1 MNQERTGALIRRLR
15 MEKGLTQRELA
26 GRLGVSDKAVSK
38 WERGMGCPDVS
49 LLTAVSQVLGVGLDS
64 MLEGGLP
71 QSPCQGG
78 NMKRTKFYVCPHCGN
93 VLTASAEAQISCC
106 GKNLPP
112 LEAKKADD
120 THRLTVE
127 LIENE
132 YYLTAAHPQTREHS
146 LAFAAL
152 LTGDTVIIRRLYPEW
167 DVQTR
172 IPRLGH
178 GQLYFYCTQDG
189 LFVQNL

>member
-1 MNQERTGALIRRLR
+1 MNQEKTGQLIRRLR
-15 MEKGLTQRELA
+15 IERGLTQLELA
-26 GRLGVSDKAVSK
+26 NQLMITDKTVSK
-38 WERGMGCPDVS
+38 WERGLGLPDVS
-49 LLTAVSQVLGVGLDS
+49 LLPGLAQALGVRLEQL
-64 MLEGGLP
+64 LEGDMNENDR
-71 QSPCQGG
+71 QGG

-132 YYLTAAHPQTREHS
+132 YYLTAAHPQTR
-146 LAFAAL
+146 
-152 LTGDTVIIRRLYPEW
+152 DTVILRRLYPEW

>member
-71 QSPCQGG
+71 QSP
-78 NMKRTKFYVCPHCGN
+78 
-93 VLTASAEAQISCC
+93 
-106 GKNLPP
+106 
-112 LEAKKADD
+112 
-120 THRLTVE
+120 
-127 LIENE
+127 
-132 YYLTAAHPQTREHS
+132 
-146 LAFAAL
+146 
-152 LTGDTVIIRRLYPEW
+152 
-167 DVQTR
+167 
-172 IPRLGH
+172 
-178 GQLYFYCTQDG
+178 
-189 LFVQNL
+189 

>member
-1 MNQERTGALIRRLR
+1 MKYDERACKFNMDTGCVELLLRDGRKISIDCTGVEDALDVTMAQQTELDYLIYNRL
-15 MEKGLTQRELA
+15 EQL
-26 GRLGVSDKAVSK
+26 
-38 WERGMGCPDVS
+38 
-49 LLTAVSQVLGVGLDS
+49 
-64 MLEGGLP
+64 LEGDMNENDR
-71 QSPCQGG
+71 QGG

-106 GKNLPP
+106 GKNLTP

-152 LTGDTVIIRRLYPEW
+152 LTGDTLILRRLYPEW

>member
-1 MNQERTGALIRRLR
+1 MNQEKTGQLIRRLR
-15 MEKGLTQRELA
+15 IERGLTQLELA
-26 GRLGVSDKAVSK
+26 NQLMITDKTVSK
-38 WERGMGCPDVS
+38 WERGLGLPDVS
-49 LLTAVSQVLGVGLDS
+49 LLPGLAQALGVRLEQL
-64 MLEGGLP
+64 LEGDMNENDR
-71 QSPCQGG
+71 QGG

-112 LEAKKADD
+112 LEAKKADA

-152 LTGDTVIIRRLYPEW
+152 LTGDTLILRRLYPEW

-172 IPRLGH
+172 IPRLEH

>member
-1 MNQERTGALIRRLR
+1 
-15 MEKGLTQRELA
+15 
-26 GRLGVSDKAVSK
+26 
-38 WERGMGCPDVS
+38 
-49 LLTAVSQVLGVGLDS
+49 
-64 MLEGGLP
+64 
-71 QSPCQGG
+71 
-78 NMKRTKFYVCPHCGN
+78 MKRTKFYVCPHCGN

-106 GKNLPP
+106 GKNLIP

-152 LTGDTVIIRRLYPEW
+152 LTGDTVILRRLYPEW

>member
-1 MNQERTGALIRRLR
+1 MNQEKTGQLIRRLR
-15 MEKGLTQRELA
+15 IERGLTQLELA
-26 GRLGVSDKAVSK
+26 NQLMITDKTVSK
-38 WERGMGCPDVS
+38 WERGLGLPDVS
-49 LLTAVSQVLGVGLDS
+49 LLPGLAQALGVRLEQL
-64 MLEGGLP
+64 LEGDMNENDR
-71 QSPCQGG
+71 QGG

-112 LEAKKADD
+112 LEAQKADD

-152 LTGDTVIIRRLYPEW
+152 LTGDTVILRRLYPEW

-178 GQLYFYCTQDG
+178 GQLYFYCPQDG

>member
-1 MNQERTGALIRRLR
+1 MNQEKTGQLIRRLR
-15 MEKGLTQRELA
+15 IERGLTQLELA
-26 GRLGVSDKAVSK
+26 NQLMITDKTVSK
-38 WERGMGCPDVS
+38 WERGLGLPDVS
-49 LLTAVSQVLGVGLDS
+49 LLPGLAQALGVRLEQL
-64 MLEGGLP
+64 LEGDMNENDR
-71 QSPCQGG
+71 QGG
-78 NMKRTKFYVCPHCGN
+78 NMKRTKFYICPHCGN

-106 GKNLPP
+106 GKNLIP

-152 LTGDTVIIRRLYPEW
+152 LTGDTVILRRLYPEW